1 MDDELFLERLN
12 KHPALRKHME
22 AILSVSEDLT
32 DSLTLADDA
41 EDALIEHGR
50 ALNREALQAWALNK
64 VSQSAQQFEKR
75 HKKTS
80 KDVKKNCVGTAY
92 SETSK

>member
-1 MDDELFLERLN
+1 MDDELFLARLN
-12 KHPALRKHME
+12 KHPALRKRME

-64 VSQSAQQFEKR
+64 ADRSMQQFEKR
-75 HKKTS
+75 HKKAS
-80 KDVKKNCVGTAY
+80 KDVKKNCVGTVHL
-92 SETSK
+92 ETSK

>member
-1 MDDELFLERLN
+1 MDDELFLTQLN
-12 KHPALRKHME
+12 KHPALKKRME

-32 DSLTLADDA
+32 GILALADDA

-50 ALNREALQAWALNK
+50 ALNREALQAWAHNK
-64 VSQSAQQFEKR
+64 ASQSTQQFEKK
-75 HKKTS
+75 HKKAN
-80 KDVKKNCVGTAY
+80 KDVKKNSVGTAP

>member
-1 MDDELFLERLN
+1 MT
-12 KHPALRKHME
+12 
-22 AILSVSEDLT
+22 LT
-32 DSLTLADDA
+32 LALADDA

-64 VSQSAQQFEKR
+64 ASQSTQQFEKK
-75 HKKTS
+75 HKKAN
-80 KDVKKNCVGTAY
+80 KDVKKNSVGTAP